1 MFLDCSF
8 ILYTIFFNH
17 AISKSL
23 GNYLDKRGS
32 IHINKTTLFY
42 IIKCDTIACS
52 FNNFL
57 CRHLGKK
64 QEIHITCHLARIVS
78 DLTAPTE
85 KFSGA
90 TEGAKG
96 AENGLESI
104 SVRQKLF
111 LIRLK

>member
-1 MFLDCSF
+1 M
-8 ILYTIFFNH
+8 
-17 AISKSL
+17 
-23 GNYLDKRGS
+23 
-32 IHINKTTLFY
+32 
-42 IIKCDTIACS
+42 
-52 FNNFL
+52 
-57 CRHLGKK
+57 
-64 QEIHITCHLARIVS
+64 S

-111 LIRLK
+111 LIREIKFTFHYFVSYYIPIIKY